1 MARSASFWLVI
12 LAINLS
18 SFLALM
24 EGTILSNALPTIVD
38 ALSDGNTYVWVGS
51 AYNIASAAF
60 MPATGA
66 LAQAFG
72 RKSVALVSITLFS
85 LGCVICGATTSMTML
100 IIGRTVQGL
109 GGAGIFTTSA
119 IILSDLVPLSER
131 GLFNGLYQIT
141 WCLASAIGPVVG
153 GALSQAGQWRWVFY
167 LNLPLALVTAVLVLT
182 CLHLKT
188 PKRTWVE
195 ITHLMDWIGNF
206 LIVSCSTTIAIALT
220 WAGSTYEWSSWH
232 VLVPLCV
239 GSIGLAAFFLYEF
252 WLAEQPLVPIAL
264 MGNRTTLSGY
274 LQTFILPIP
283 FFALAYYMPLYFQV
297 CKGFSPLKSGVQLLA
312 LALLGP
318 TFAIIAGISVKVTQ
332 RYRPQIWVGWIIEIV
347 GMGLLGSTS
356 STTAI
361 GTVIGF
367 EIIAGA
373 GFGVV
378 FSSLYFPVLAPLPI
392 SSNALALAFYSFL
405 RVFAQ
410 IWGITIGGTILQNQ
424 LIKKLPQQLLTQFS
438 SQGDVVFDVI
448 PLLQELEE
456 PLLGEVRAAFA
467 SSLQRIWQVMAGIS
481 GVGLLVSLF
490 MRHVSLH
497 TSVDSDWGAVEK
509 QGPDQRNEPKAASGD
524 PAPIG

>member
-24 EGTILSNALPTIVD
+24 EGTIISNALPTIVE
-38 ALSDGNTYVWVGS
+38 ALHSGNTYVWVGS
-51 AYNIASAAF
+51 AYSIACAAL

-72 RKSVALVSITLFS
+72 RKSVTLASITIFS
-85 LGCVICGATTSMTML
+85 LGCVLCGAASSMSML
-100 IIGRTVQGL
+100 IAGRTIQGL

-141 WCLASAIGPVVG
+141 WCLASAIGPIVG
-153 GALSQAGQWRWVFY
+153 GALSETGQWRWVFY
-167 LNLPLALVTAVLVLT
+167 LNLPIALVAGALVLM

-188 PKRTWVE
+188 PGRTWAE
-195 ITHLMDWIGNF
+195 IMDLMDWTGNF
-206 LIVSCSTTIAIALT
+206 LIISCSTSIAIALT
-220 WAGSTYEWSSWH
+220 WAGLTYAWSSWH
-232 VLVPLCV
+232 VLVPLCIGGV
-239 GSIGLAAFFLYEF
+239 GLVAFLLYES
-252 WLAEQPLVPIAL
+252 WLAKQPLVPVAL

-283 FFALAYYMPLYFQV
+283 FLALVYYLPLYFQV
-297 CKGFSPLKSGVQLLA
+297 CKGFSPIKSGVNLFGLCFSA
-312 LALLGP
+312 P
-318 TFAIIAGISVKVTQ
+318 PFAVIAGISVKVTQ
-332 RYRPQIWVGWIIEIV
+332 RYRPQIWFGWITGII

-356 STTAI
+356 STTSV

-373 GFGVV
+373 GYGAI
-378 FSSLYFPVLAPLPI
+378 FSALYFPVLAPLPI
-392 SSNALALAFYSFL
+392 SSNALALAFFSFV

-410 IWGITIGGTILQNQ
+410 IWGITIGGVILQNQ
-424 LIKKLPQQLLTQFS
+424 LVKNLPQELLTQFS
-438 SQGDVVFDVI
+438 LQSDVVFDVI

-467 SSLQRIWQVMAGIS
+467 SGIRLIWQVMAGIS
-481 GVGLLVSLF
+481 GLGLLISLF
-490 MRHVSLH
+490 MRHMSLH
-497 TSVDSDWGAVEK
+497 TSVDSDWGEK
-509 QGPDQRNEPKAASGD
+509 QGQVDQPKPVDAAPLAKQ
-524 PAPIG
+524 PA

>member
-38 ALSDGNTYVWVGS
+38 TLHGGNTYVWVGS
-51 AYNIASAAF
+51 AYNIACAAL

-72 RKSVALVSITLFS
+72 RKSVTLVSVTLFS
-85 LGCVICGATTSMTML
+85 LGCALCGAATSMTML
-100 IIGRTVQGL
+100 IVGRTVQGL

-141 WCLASAIGPVVG
+141 WCLASAIGPIVG
-153 GALSQAGQWRWVFY
+153 GALAQTGQWRWVFY
-167 LNLPLALVTAVLVLT
+167 LNLPIALVTAALVLT

-188 PKRTWVE
+188 PERTWAE
-195 ITHLMDWIGNF
+195 IMHLMDWTGNF
-206 LIVSCSTTIAIALT
+206 LIISCSTSIAIALT
-220 WAGSTYEWSSWH
+220 WAGLTYKWSSWH

-239 GSIGLAAFFLYEF
+239 GSVGLVAFFLYESRV
-252 WLAEQPLVPIAL
+252 AKQPLVPVML

-283 FFALAYYMPLYFQV
+283 FLALVYYLPLYFQI
-297 CKGFSPLKSGVQLLA
+297 CKGSSPVKSGVQLFGLA
-312 LALLGP
+312 LPGP
-318 TFAIIAGISVKVTQ
+318 TFAVIAGISVKVTQ
-332 RYRPQIWVGWIIEIV
+332 RYRPQIWFGWITEIV

-356 STTAI
+356 STTAV

-392 SSNALALAFYSFL
+392 SSNAHALAFFSFV

-424 LIKKLPQQLLTQFS
+424 LVKKLPQQLLTQFS
-438 SQGDVVFDVI
+438 LQTDVVFDVI
-448 PLLQELEE
+448 PLLKELEE

-467 SSLQRIWQVMAGIS
+467 SSIQLIWQVMAGIS
-481 GVGLLVSLF
+481 GLGLLISLF
-490 MRHVSLH
+490 MRHMDLH

-509 QGPDQRNEPKAASGD
+509 QGQVDQENERKVGD
-524 PAPIG
+524 AAPIG